1 MKLGLNLSFAT
12 KRWLKP
18 EHLARLCAEVFRV
31 SSVQFTFDLIDPW
44 WPRLKR
50 RELAAAYR
58 EAFQSHGIEIASAFG
73 GVASYTYAQLLAPTQ
88 EQRDISLA
96 FWKRAVDLTAE
107 LGAKSIGT
115 PIGGMS
121 YEDWHDPAATRALY
135 LSAQEALIE
144 LAAYA
149 KAKGLTEILIE
160 ATPLPAEILCTPQA
174 ARQFVAE
181 LDGKTAVPVR
191 LLIDWGHAL
200 CVRVPKTSHDMAQW
214 LAICAPYVGGIH
226 LQQTDGLWD
235 RHWDFT
241 VDGMVTPAL
250 LREVAAQAGI
260 EDVTQ
265 YLEVVTIFEDDDDD
279 VLRRMTASMEHLHR
293 VFDGA

>member
-18 EHLARLCAEVFRV
+18 ENLARLCAETFNV

-44 WPRLKR
+44 WPKIQR
-50 RELAAAYR
+50 RELATAYR
-58 EAFQSHGIEIASAFG
+58 EAFEERGIQIASAFG

-88 EQRDISLA
+88 AQRDVSLA
-96 FWKRAVDLTAE
+96 FWKRAVDLTVE
-107 LGAKSIGT
+107 LGARAVGT
-115 PIGGMS
+115 PLGGMS
-121 YEDWHDPAATRALY
+121 YEDWKDPAAARELY
-135 LSAQEALIE
+135 ACAQASLIQ

-149 KAKGLTEILIE
+149 RERGLSEIMIE
-160 ATPLPAEILCTPQA
+160 ATPLRPEILYTPKA
-174 ARQFVAE
+174 ARQFIAE

-200 CVRVPKTSHDMAQW
+200 CTRIPEASHDMGVW
-214 LAICAPYVGGIH
+214 LRECAPYVSGIH

-241 VDGMVTPAL
+241 AEGLVTPAL
-250 LREVAAQAGI
+250 IRDTMRQAGM
-260 EDVTQ
+260 EHVPQ
-265 YLEVVTIFEDDDDD
+265 YLEVVTIFEDDADE
-279 VLRRMTASMEHLHR
+279 VLARMKASMRQLHA
-293 VFDGA
+293 VFD

>member
-18 EHLARLCAEVFRV
+18 ENLASLCAETFKVD
-31 SSVQFTFDLIDPW
+31 SVQFTFDLIDPW
-44 WPRLKR
+44 WPKLQR
-50 RELAAAYR
+50 RELATAYR
-58 EAFQSHGIEIASAFG
+58 EAFQRQGIEIASAFG

-88 EQRDISLA
+88 AQRDLSLA
-96 FWKRAVDLTAE
+96 FWKRAVDLSVE
-107 LGAKSIGT
+107 LGAKVVGT
-115 PIGGMS
+115 PLGGMS
-121 YEDWHDPAATRALY
+121 YEDWKDPVASKALY
-135 LSAQEALIE
+135 ASAQASLVA

-149 KAKGLTEILIE
+149 KQQGLSEILIE
-160 ATPLPAEILCTPQA
+160 ATPLRPEILFTPQA

-200 CVRVPKTSHDMAQW
+200 CNRIPEASTDMGEW
-214 LAICAPYVGGIH
+214 LKVCAPYVGGIH

-241 VDGMVTPAL
+241 VDGLVTPEL
-250 LREVAAQAGI
+250 IRDVTRKAGV
-260 EDVTQ
+260 EHMTQ
-265 YLEVVTIFEDDDDD
+265 YLEVVTIFEDDDDE
-279 VLRRMTASMEHLHR
+279 VLARMKASMEHLHA
-293 VFDGA
+293 VFA

>member
-1 MKLGLNLSFAT
+1 M
-12 KRWLKP
+12 
-18 EHLARLCAEVFRV
+18 FRV
-31 SSVQFTFDLIDPW
+31 SSVQFSFDLIDPW
-44 WPRLKR
+44 WPRFQR
-50 RELAAAYR
+50 RELATAYR
-58 EAFQSHGIEIASAFG
+58 EAFARYGIVIASAFG
-73 GVASYTYAQLLAPTQ
+73 GVASYTYAQFLAPTQ

-96 FWKRAVDLTAE
+96 FWKRAVDLSAE

-135 LSAQEALIE
+135 QSAQEALGE

-149 KAKGLTEILIE
+149 KTKGLNEILIE

-181 LDGKTAVPVR
+181 LDGNTAIPVR

-200 CVRVPKTSHDMAQW
+200 CTRVPETSHDMAQW
-214 LAICAPYVGGIH
+214 LTVCAPYVGGIH

-241 VDGMVTPAL
+241 VDGLVTPAL
-250 LREVAAQAGI
+250 MREVSAQAGLD
-260 EDVTQ
+260 DVTQ
-265 YLEVVTIFEDDDDD
+265 YLEVVTIFEDDDDE
-279 VLRRMTASMEHLHR
+279 VLARMTASMEHLHH
-293 VFDGA
+293 VFA